1 MNALLPILI
10 PAFILLI
17 VPLVYF
23 FGTYNRMVSLRNSI
37 AESWRN
43 IDTELQ
49 RRYDL
54 IPNLVETVKGYA
66 AHEQQVF
73 EEVTKARSAAVGSQ
87 GSPNEQAAD
96 EKVLVRALGGLFAV
110 AEGYPE
116 LKASDNFM
124 HLQKE
129 LINTEDRI
137 QASRRFY
144 NGNVRGLNNK
154 VEMFP
159 SSIVASMMGFKKAE
173 YFEVDSVNVRM
184 HPGVNL

>member
-1 MNALLPILI
+1 MEILLAVLI
-10 PAFILLI
+10 PVLIIFGIPLLW
-17 VPLVYF
+17 F

-66 AHEQQVF
+66 AHEKQVF
-73 EEVTKARSAAVGSQ
+73 EEVTKARAKAVDSH

-96 EKVLVRALGGLFAV
+96 EKTLVRALGGLFAV
-110 AEGYPE
+110 AEAYPE
-116 LKASDNFM
+116 LKASQNFLK
-124 HLQKE
+124 LQNE

-137 QASRRFY
+137 QAARRFY
-144 NGNVRGLNNK
+144 NANVRALNNK

-159 SSIVASMMGFKKAE
+159 SSIVASMMGFKQAE
-173 YFEVDSVNVRM
+173 YFEVESVSVRA